1 MKKNLLHYMVPKVL
15 EKNSGRIAI
24 QEGFNDIG
32 NKHTKSKE
40 TARDISD
47 CGNICRSFC

>member
-1 MKKNLLHYMVPKVL
+1 MVPKVL
-15 EKNSGRIAI
+15 EKNYGKIAI
-24 QEGFNDIG
+24 QEGSNVVG

>member
-1 MKKNLLHYMVPKVL
+1 MVPKVL

-32 NKHTKSKE
+32 NKHTKSEE